1 MAAQLPFVK
10 PSNRVIQGD
19 YLGPMEMQVGD
30 NATAAKMIAGRI
42 VIYDALTNS
51 VKEGGAIDPSG
62 NTAVPLGVLGFEDTT
77 ADYRPATITTAY
89 AVGDKVAVHNAIG
102 MRFKGWLANSLT
114 VVPGTRL
121 KAAADGCLTVCTTNP
136 DECNAIALEA
146 LTSSGV
152 TACWCQWRG

>member
-1 MAAQLPFVK
+1 MAAQKLFVK

-19 YLGPMEMQVGD
+19 YLGAMEAQVGG
-30 NATAAKMIAGRI
+30 NATVAHMVPGRI
-42 VIYDALTNS
+42 VCYDTLDNS
-51 VKEGGAIDPSG
+51 VKECGAIDPSG
-62 NTAVPLGVLGFEDTT
+62 NSAVPIGVLGYEDTI

-102 MRFKGWLANSLT
+102 MRFKGWLATGLT

-121 KAAADGCLTVCTTNP
+121 KAAANGCLTVCTANP
-136 DECNAIALEA
+136 DECNAIALEG